1 MTPYREILRL
11 HSQGISQRSIAASC
25 SCSRNTVARAI
36 EKSREYNLE
45 LPLPKEFTDQK
56 LAELFYPRQPP
67 ALSNRRMP
75 DYEQVHKEL
84 AKNGVTLSLLW
95 TEYCALCRCA
105 GEIPFQ
111 YTQFCYYYREY
122 VQKTKAT
129 MHIDRKP
136 GEIMEVDWAGDTA
149 AVTDS
154 TIGKEL
160 PAYIFVAVL
169 PYSQYAYVEA
179 FLKQDQEAWITAH
192 INAYKYFGGVTRILV
207 CDNLKTGVDRVS
219 KSEVIINR
227 TYQELSE
234 HYGTAVIPARVRRPR
249 DKGSVESTVG
259 NVSTWIIA
267 ALRNRTFFSLH
278 ELNQSVREKLREFNE
293 KPFQKKQG
301 SRRSE
306 FSENEKEFLLPL
318 PAVPYELASWKI
330 ATVMFN
336 SHISVDKQNY
346 SVPYEYIR
354 QKVDVRMTKSTIEVF
369 YAGSRICSHPRLH
382 GRSNQYSTVS
392 GHMPENQQKY
402 VEWTSERFVSWAE
415 RIGENTAAVVKHL
428 LSYHKI
434 PQQSYK
440 TCLALLKLGDKYSAA
455 RLEAACKKA
464 LFYTSSPSFKNI
476 QTILANG
483 QDKLSEE
490 ALKKPSPSNEYS
502 FTRGADYYDRGD
514 K

>member
-36 EKSREYNLE
+36 EKSREYNLG
-45 LPLPKEFTDQK
+45 LPLPKELTDQK

-75 DYEQVHKEL
+75 DYEQGHKEL

-111 YTQFCYYYREY
+111 YTQFCYHYREY

-160 PAYIFVAVL
+160 PAYLFVAVL

-207 CDNLKTGVDRVS
+207 CDNL
-219 KSEVIINR
+219 
-227 TYQELSE
+227 
-234 HYGTAVIPARVRRPR
+234 
-249 DKGSVESTVG
+249 
-259 NVSTWIIA
+259 
-267 ALRNRTFFSLH
+267 
-278 ELNQSVREKLREFNE
+278 
-293 KPFQKKQG
+293 
-301 SRRSE
+301 
-306 FSENEKEFLLPL
+306 
-318 PAVPYELASWKI
+318 
-330 ATVMFN
+330 
-336 SHISVDKQNY
+336 
-346 SVPYEYIR
+346 
-354 QKVDVRMTKSTIEVF
+354 
-369 YAGSRICSHPRLH
+369 
-382 GRSNQYSTVS
+382 
-392 GHMPENQQKY
+392 
-402 VEWTSERFVSWAE
+402 
-415 RIGENTAAVVKHL
+415 
-428 LSYHKI
+428 
-434 PQQSYK
+434 
-440 TCLALLKLGDKYSAA
+440 
-455 RLEAACKKA
+455 
-464 LFYTSSPSFKNI
+464 
-476 QTILANG
+476 
-483 QDKLSEE
+483 
-490 ALKKPSPSNEYS
+490 
-502 FTRGADYYDRGD
+502 
-514 K
+514 